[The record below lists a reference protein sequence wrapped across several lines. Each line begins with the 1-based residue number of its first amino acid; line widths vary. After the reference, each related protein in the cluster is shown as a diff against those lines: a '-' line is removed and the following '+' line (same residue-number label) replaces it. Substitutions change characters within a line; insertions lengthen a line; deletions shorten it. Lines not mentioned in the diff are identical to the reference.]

1 MVCEYFDPITA
12 SCAPCCVVCSRHGES
27 CYCERK
33 TAPVL
38 AHEDGKRE
46 TIPDDSALILQAG
59 KGFVNN
65 EGNQEEYCL

>member
-12 SCAPCCVVCSRHGES
+12 SCAPCCVVCSRYGES
-27 CYCERK
+27 CCGERK

-46 TIPDDSALILQAG
+46 TIQNDSAFILQAG

-65 EGNQEEYCL
+65 ESNGKRHHL